1 QLSQARQN
9 PGLRLDQNPVL
20 SEVFQKILRG
30 NGSKRRYRPIKALR
44 EIVELRVN
52 EIEIT
57 GTGDGVGDHG
67 SPGRKIAA
75 RFHHVAL
82 AGRPRNAEMKLRG
95 IRDRTVDRRP
105 GAELARS
112 GRRDA
117 DRGQNSCEKKQVSC
131 SP

>member
-1 QLSQARQN
+1 M
-9 PGLRLDQNPVL
+9 PK
-20 SEVFQKILRG
+20 VFQKILRG

-44 EIVELRVN
+44 EIVGLRVN

-57 GTGDGVGDHG
+57 GAGDGVGDYG
-67 SPGRKIAA
+67 GPGRKIAA
-75 RFHHVAL
+75 RFHHVAR
-82 AGRPRNAEMKLRG
+82 ARRPRNAEMKLGG
-95 IRDRTVDRRP
+95 IRDRTFCRRP

-117 DRGQNSCEKKQVSC
+117 DYGQNSCEKKQVSC